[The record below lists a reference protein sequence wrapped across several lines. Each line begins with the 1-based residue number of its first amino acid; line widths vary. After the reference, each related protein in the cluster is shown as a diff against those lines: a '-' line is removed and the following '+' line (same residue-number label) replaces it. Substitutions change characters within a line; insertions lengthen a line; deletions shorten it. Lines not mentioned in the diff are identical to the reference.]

1 MRSLAC
7 VCAAFCGA
15 LLCTKVRAEA
25 LYVIEQVVVS
35 VSSSATEAGERIGS
49 IHSGDRVEVLERQ
62 DGYAHVKLASGTEG
76 WVKASYLSAE
86 PPLQQ
91 RLAAQALELGQLKE
105 ELARLKE
112 AANAAP
118 APAVREPAVDPPAPS
133 ADEHREPGHPV
144 WQWALGF
151 SSLALVAGFVLG
163 WRMLDRRIR
172 RKYGGLRIY

>member
-1 MRSLAC
+1 M
-7 VCAAFCGA
+7 CAAFCGA

-25 LYVIEQVVVS
+25 QYVIEQLVVS
-35 VSSSATEAGERIGS
+35 VSSTAAEAGERIAS

-86 PPLQQ
+86 LPLQQ
-91 RLAAQALELGQLKE
+91 KLAAQALELGQLKE
-105 ELARLKE
+105 ELARLQE
-112 AANAAP
+112 AASAAP
-118 APAVREPAVDPPAPS
+118 APAPAAHEAPNDPPAPA
-133 ADEHREPGHPV
+133 ADEHRDAGHPV

-151 SSLALVAGFVLG
+151 SSLALIAGFVLG